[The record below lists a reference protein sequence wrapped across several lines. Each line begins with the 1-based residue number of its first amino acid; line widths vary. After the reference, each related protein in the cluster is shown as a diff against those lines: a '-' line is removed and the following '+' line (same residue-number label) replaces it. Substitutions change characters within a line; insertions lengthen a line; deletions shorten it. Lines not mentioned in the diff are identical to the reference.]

1 MSHEII
7 IGILALQG
15 DIEENIVATKDAMSS
30 LSLNA
35 YTTPVRYQKEL
46 ESVDG
51 LIIPGGES
59 TVIGNLLTLKS
70 GIRTTLQKRLIQ
82 GMPAMGTCAGMIVM
96 AKKAYDSVVGEMNQ
110 QLLGVLDVVVERNSF
125 GRQNESFEANLP
137 IDGLDGEDFRG
148 VFIRAPSVTKVGT
161 NVKILGR
168 FAEKVVA
175 VQQGNLIGTSFHPE
189 LSGDLRFHKLLV
201 ALITRSR
208 KKY

>member
-1 MSHEII
+1 MNHEIN

-15 DIEENIVATKDAMSS
+15 DIEENIVATIDAMSS

-137 IDGLDGEDFRG
+137 IDGLEGEDFRG

-175 VQQGNLIGTSFHPE
+175 VQQGNIIGTSFHPE
-189 LSGDLRFHKLLV
+189 LSGDLRFHKRLV
-201 ALITRSR
+201 ALIMRSR
-208 KKY
+208 KE

>member
-15 DIEENIVATKDAMSS
+15 DIEENIVATRDAMSS

-137 IDGLDGEDFRG
+137 IDGFEGEDFRG
-148 VFIRAPSVTKVGT
+148 VFIRAPSATKVGT

-175 VQQGNLIGTSFHPE
+175 VQQGNIIGTSFHPE

-208 KKY
+208 KE

>member
-1 MSHEII
+1 MSHEVN

-15 DIEENIVATKDAMSS
+15 DIEENIVATKEAMSS
-30 LSLNA
+30 LSLNG

-125 GRQNESFEANLP
+125 GRQNESFEANLH
-137 IDGLDGEDFRG
+137 IDELDGEDFRG

-161 NVKILGR
+161 NVKILGK

-175 VQQGNLIGTSFHPE
+175 VQQGNIIGTSFHPE
-189 LSGDLRFHKLLV
+189 LSDDLRFHERFV
-201 ALITRSR
+201 ALIMRSR
-208 KKY
+208 KE

>member
-1 MSHEII
+1 MSHEIN

-15 DIEENIVATKDAMSS
+15 DIEENIVATRDAMSS

-137 IDGLDGEDFRG
+137 IDGLEGEDFRG

-208 KKY
+208 KE

>member
-1 MSHEII
+1 MSHEIN

-15 DIEENIVATKDAMSS
+15 DIEENIVVTRDAMSS

-110 QLLGVLDVVVERNSF
+110 QLLGVLDIVVERNSF

-137 IDGLDGEDFRG
+137 IDGLEGEDFRG

-175 VQQGNLIGTSFHPE
+175 VQQGNIIGTSFHPE

-208 KKY
+208 KE

>member
-1 MSHEII
+1 MSHEIN

-15 DIEENIVATKDAMSS
+15 DIEENIVATRDAMSS

-35 YTTPVRYQKEL
+35 YAMPVRYQKEL

-110 QLLGVLDVVVERNSF
+110 QLLGVLDIVVERNSF

-137 IDGLDGEDFRG
+137 IDGLEGEDFRG

-175 VQQGNLIGTSFHPE
+175 VQQGNIIGTSFHPE

-201 ALITRSR
+201 GLIMRSR
-208 KKY
+208 KE

>member
-1 MSHEII
+1 MSHEIN

-15 DIEENIVATKDAMSS
+15 DIEENIVATRDAMSS

-70 GIRTTLQKRLIQ
+70 GIQTTLQKRLIQ

-110 QLLGVLDVVVERNSF
+110 QLLGVLDIVVERNSF

-137 IDGLDGEDFRG
+137 IEGLEGEDFRG
-148 VFIRAPSVTKVGT
+148 VFIRAPSVTQVGT

-175 VQQGNLIGTSFHPE
+175 VQQGNIIGTSFHPE

-201 ALITRSR
+201 ALIMRSR
-208 KKY
+208 KE

>member
-1 MSHEII
+1 MSHEIN

-51 LIIPGGES
+51 MIIPGGES

-125 GRQNESFEANLP
+125 GRQNESFEENLP
-137 IDGLDGEDFRG
+137 IHGLDGEDFRG
-148 VFIRAPSVTKVGT
+148 IFIRAPSVTKVGT

-168 FAEKVVA
+168 FADKVVA
-175 VQQGNLIGTSFHPE
+175 VQQGNIIGTSFHPE
-189 LSGDLRFHKLLV
+189 LSGDLRFHERLV
-201 ALITRSR
+201 ALIMRS
-208 KKY
+208 KEE

>member
-1 MSHEII
+1 MSHEIN

-15 DIEENIVATKDAMSS
+15 DIEENIVATRDAMSS

-70 GIRTTLQKRLIQ
+70 GILTTLQKRLIQ

-110 QLLGVLDVVVERNSF
+110 QLLGVLDIVVERNSF

-137 IDGLDGEDFRG
+137 IDGLEGEDFRG

-175 VQQGNLIGTSFHPE
+175 VQQGNIIGTSFHPE

-201 ALITRSR
+201 ALIMRYR
-208 KKY
+208 KE

>member
-1 MSHEII
+1 MSHEIN

-110 QLLGVLDVVVERNSF
+110 QLLGVLDIVVERNSF

-175 VQQGNLIGTSFHPE
+175 VQQGNIIGTSFHPE
-189 LSGDLRFHKLLV
+189 LSGDLRFHKRLV
-201 ALITRSR
+201 ALIMRSR
-208 KKY
+208 KE

>member
-1 MSHEII
+1 MSHEIN

-15 DIEENIVATKDAMSS
+15 DIEENIVATRDAMSS

-70 GIRTTLQKRLIQ
+70 GIWTTLQKRLIQ

-110 QLLGVLDVVVERNSF
+110 PLLGVLDIVVERNSF

-137 IDGLDGEDFRG
+137 IDGFEGEDFRG

-175 VQQGNLIGTSFHPE
+175 VQQGNIIGTSFHPE
-189 LSGDLRFHKLLV
+189 LSDDLRFHKLLV
-201 ALITRSR
+201 ALIMRSR
-208 KKY
+208 KE

>member
-201 ALITRSR
+201 ALITRS
-208 KKY
+208 KKE

>member
-1 MSHEII
+1 MSHEVN

-15 DIEENIVATKDAMSS
+15 DIEENIVATKEAMSS
-30 LSLNA
+30 LSLNG

-137 IDGLDGEDFRG
+137 IDELDGEDFRG
-148 VFIRAPSVTKVGT
+148 VFIRAPSVTKVGK
-161 NVKILGR
+161 NVKILGK

-175 VQQGNLIGTSFHPE
+175 VQQGNIIGTSFHPE
-189 LSGDLRFHKLLV
+189 LSGDLRFHERFV
-201 ALITRSR
+201 ALIMRSR
-208 KKY
+208 KE

>member
-1 MSHEII
+1 MSYEIN

-15 DIEENIVATKDAMSS
+15 DIEENIVATRDAMSS

-70 GIRTTLQKRLIQ
+70 GFRTTLQKRLIQ

-96 AKKAYDSVVGEMNQ
+96 AKKAYDSVVGELNQ
-110 QLLGVLDVVVERNSF
+110 QLLGILDIVVERNSF

-137 IDGLDGEDFRG
+137 IDGFEGEDFRG

-175 VQQGNLIGTSFHPE
+175 VQQGNIIGTSFHPE
-189 LSGDLRFHKLLV
+189 LSDDLRFHKLLV
-201 ALITRSR
+201 ALIMRSR
-208 KKY
+208 KE

>member
-1 MSHEII
+1 MSHEINM
-7 IGILALQG
+7 GILALQG
-15 DIEENIVATKDAMSS
+15 DIEENIVATRDAMSS

-110 QLLGVLDVVVERNSF
+110 QLLGVLDIVVERNSF

-137 IDGLDGEDFRG
+137 IDGFEGEDFRG

-168 FAEKVVA
+168 FTEKVVA
-175 VQQGNLIGTSFHPE
+175 VQQGNIIGTSFHPE
-189 LSGDLRFHKLLV
+189 LSDDLRFHKLLV
-201 ALITRSR
+201 ALIMRSR
-208 KKY
+208 KE

>member
-1 MSHEII
+1 MSHEIN

-137 IDGLDGEDFRG
+137 IDGLEGEDFRG

-175 VQQGNLIGTSFHPE
+175 VQQGNIIGTSFHPE
-189 LSGDLRFHKLLV
+189 LSGDLRFHKRLV
-201 ALITRSR
+201 ALIMRSR
-208 KKY
+208 KE

>member
-1 MSHEII
+1 MSHEIN

-15 DIEENIVATKDAMSS
+15 DIEENIVATKNAMSS
-30 LSLNA
+30 LSLKA

-70 GIRTTLQKRLIQ
+70 GVRTTLQKRLIQ

-110 QLLGVLDVVVERNSF
+110 QLLGVLDIVVERNSF
-125 GRQNESFEANLP
+125 GRQNESFEANLS

-175 VQQGNLIGTSFHPE
+175 IQQGNIIGTSFHPE
-189 LSGDLRFHKLLV
+189 LSD
-201 ALITRSR
+201 I
-208 KKY
+208 

>member
-1 MSHEII
+1 MSHEIN

-15 DIEENIVATKDAMSS
+15 DIEENIVATRDAMSS

-110 QLLGVLDVVVERNSF
+110 QLLGVLDIVVERNSF

-137 IDGLDGEDFRG
+137 IDGLEGEDFRG

-208 KKY
+208 KE

>member
-1 MSHEII
+1 MSHEIN

-175 VQQGNLIGTSFHPE
+175 VQQGNIIGTSFHPE
-189 LSGDLRFHKLLV
+189 LSGDLRFHKRLV
-201 ALITRSR
+201 ALIMRSR
-208 KKY
+208 KE

>member
-1 MSHEII
+1 MSHEIN

-15 DIEENIVATKDAMSS
+15 DIEENIVATRDAMSS

-110 QLLGVLDVVVERNSF
+110 QLLGVLDIVVERNSF

-137 IDGLDGEDFRG
+137 IDGLEGEDFRG

-175 VQQGNLIGTSFHPE
+175 VQQGNIIGTSFHPE

-201 ALITRSR
+201 SLIMRSR
-208 KKY
+208 KE

>member
-1 MSHEII
+1 MSHEIN

-15 DIEENIVATKDAMSS
+15 DIEENIVVTRDAMSS

-59 TVIGNLLTLKS
+59 TVMGNLLTLKS

-110 QLLGVLDVVVERNSF
+110 QLLGVLDIVVERNSF

-137 IDGLDGEDFRG
+137 IDGLEGEDFRG

-175 VQQGNLIGTSFHPE
+175 VQQGNIIGTSFHPE

-208 KKY
+208 KE

>member
-1 MSHEII
+1 MSHEIN

-15 DIEENIVATKDAMSS
+15 DIEENIVATRDAMST

-110 QLLGVLDVVVERNSF
+110 PLLGVLDIVVERNSF

-137 IDGLDGEDFRG
+137 IDGFEGEDFRG
-148 VFIRAPSVTKVGT
+148 VFIRAPSATKVGT
-161 NVKILGR
+161 SVKILGR

-175 VQQGNLIGTSFHPE
+175 VQQGNIIGTSFHPE
-189 LSGDLRFHKLLV
+189 LSDDLRFHKLLV
-201 ALITRSR
+201 ALIMRSR
-208 KKY
+208 KE

>member
-1 MSHEII
+1 MSYEIN

-15 DIEENIVATKDAMSS
+15 DIEENIVATRDAMSS

-110 QLLGVLDVVVERNSF
+110 PLLGVLDIVVERNSF

-137 IDGLDGEDFRG
+137 IDGLEGEDFRG

-175 VQQGNLIGTSFHPE
+175 VQQGNIIGTSFHPE
-189 LSGDLRFHKLLV
+189 LSDDLRFHKLLV
-201 ALITRSR
+201 ALIMRSR
-208 KKY
+208 KE

>member
-1 MSHEII
+1 MSHQIN

-15 DIEENIVATKDAMSS
+15 DIEENIVATRDAMSS

-59 TVIGNLLTLKS
+59 TVIGNLLILKS

-110 QLLGVLDVVVERNSF
+110 PLLGVLDIVVERNSF

-137 IDGLDGEDFRG
+137 IDGLEGEDFRG

-175 VQQGNLIGTSFHPE
+175 VQQGNIIGTSFHPE
-189 LSGDLRFHKLLV
+189 LSDDLRFHKLLV
-201 ALITRSR
+201 ALIMRSR
-208 KKY
+208 KE